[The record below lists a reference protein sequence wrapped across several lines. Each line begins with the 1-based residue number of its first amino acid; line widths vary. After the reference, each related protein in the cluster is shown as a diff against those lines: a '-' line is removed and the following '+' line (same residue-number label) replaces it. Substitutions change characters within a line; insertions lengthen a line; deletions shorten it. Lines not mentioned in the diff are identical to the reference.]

1 MLEEQEYTTS
11 QEKQSIFTEKLLRY
25 SGILALLVALILFLS
40 KAISGLTLFEFGDET
55 EKFVAA
61 QMMKQG
67 LHLYKDIY
75 ANHGLL
81 PFLFVQIYTYLVSST
96 DFSYVRLINVIIALV
111 ATFSLFTSPVLKNLK
126 DKLWASATF
135 LALLSS
141 VWVVQG
147 LHFVYY
153 HSIGGL
159 LFVIP
164 LMQMALPAL
173 INGKVTKRGA
183 FISGF
188 AITLMCFASYSFG
201 ISALLLVISTLIV
214 INLNEIETRKAILQ
228 FGLGTIIAAGLMVIW
243 LLLFGDIVGY
253 LVYHFYIN
261 QKYYPNYAAVS
272 LINIFDNFELSFKPN
287 RIVKSLA
294 LLQLLAWVFLG
305 YFIISSHRNRL
316 YARRIIGLI
325 LLAISMLM
333 LNFRG
338 TYLFHNAGYVINNIA
353 CFAVFST
360 LIIAKFKSSY
370 KLTGLVSLVLVTVLS
385 VIFINNNAIST
396 PHRVS
401 VPDLN
406 KFQVKLKPSNETPYQ
421 FVRDITERDDR
432 VQSLIFNQ
440 AFYMN
445 ANRLPAS
452 GHTYYLPW
460 QADYQRNPFPGFDI
474 DICHD
479 LLTVQ
484 PKVIWFDN
492 WKVWGQYLVGE
503 YEPCVL
509 DIILSDYTLVLPNL
523 YVLNE
528 LADTL
533 GLDVMTN
540 YKMHE
545 HSFIIGDESMELAMT
560 GKYLADPRP
569 LSKVGI
575 LFSTAESTLPATK
588 QLNFIRQDGG
598 IHQASVER
606 SDLKNNRYHFFDLP
620 SGNYVSMTI
629 NTITGQG
636 ISLWESH
643 KDTGEK
649 YTCLIYEFENGEKL
663 FTPGCTLLY

>member
-11 QEKQSIFTEKLLRY
+11 QEKQSVFTEKLLLY
-25 SGILALLVALILFLS
+25 SGMLALLVALILFLS
-40 KAISGLTLFEFGDET
+40 KAITGLSLFEFGDET

-81 PFLFVQIYTYLVSST
+81 PFLLVQIYTYLVSST
-96 DFSYVRLINVIIALV
+96 DFSYVRLINIIIALV
-111 ATFSLFTSPVLKNLK
+111 ATYSIFSSPVLKNLK
-126 DKLWASATF
+126 EKLWASATF

-141 VWVVQG
+141 VWLVQG
-147 LHFVYY
+147 LHFMYY

-173 INGKVTKRGA
+173 LMGKVTKRGA

-188 AITLMCFASYSFG
+188 AITLMCFTSYSFG
-201 ISALLLVISTLIV
+201 ISALLLVISTLIA
-214 INLNEIETRKAILQ
+214 INLKEIETRKAILQ

-253 LVYHFYIN
+253 LVYHFYLN
-261 QKYYPNYAAVS
+261 LKYYPNYADVA
-272 LINIFDNFELSFKPN
+272 LLNIFDNFEISFKPN

-305 YFIISSHRNRL
+305 YFIIKPCRNRL
-316 YARRIIGLI
+316 YARRAIGLI
-325 LLAISMLM
+325 LLAISVLM
-333 LNFRG
+333 LNYRG

-353 CFAVFST
+353 CFAVISIL
-360 LIIAKFKSSY
+360 LIVKLKGSY
-370 KLTGLVSLVLVTVLS
+370 RLVGLVGLVLVTAFS
-385 VIFINNNAIST
+385 VVFISNNAIST

-401 VPDLN
+401 VPDYD
-406 KFQVKLKPSNETPYQ
+406 KYQVNLKPSDKTPYQ
-421 FVRDITERDDR
+421 FVREITNQDDR

-440 AFYMN
+440 AFYMY
-445 ANRLPAS
+445 ASRLPAS
-452 GHTYYLPW
+452 GHTFYLPW

-474 DICHD
+474 EICHD
-479 LLTVQ
+479 LVTVQ

-509 DIILSDYTLVLPNL
+509 DIVLNDYTLVLSNL
-523 YVLNE
+523 YVRNT
-528 LADTL
+528 LADSL
-533 GLDVMTN
+533 GLDVMTK
-540 YKMHE
+540 YEMYQQ
-545 HSFIIGDESMELAMT
+545 SLFTDDETVELAMT
-560 GKYLADPRP
+560 GKYLADLRP
-569 LSKVGI
+569 LAKIGI
-575 LFSTAESTLPATK
+575 LFSTSENELPATIE
-588 QLNFIRQDGG
+588 LNFIRQDGD
-598 IHQASVER
+598 IHQATVHK

-620 SGNYVSMTI
+620 SGNYRSMTI
-629 NTITGQG
+629 KPVTGKG

-643 KDTGEK
+643 KDSGEK
-649 YTCLIYEFENGEKL
+649 YTCLIYEFENGKKL
-663 FTPGCTLLY
+663 FTPGCTLQY

>member
-11 QEKQSIFTEKLLRY
+11 QEKQSVFTEKLLLY

-40 KAISGLTLFEFGDET
+40 KAITGLSLFEFGDET

-111 ATFSLFTSPVLKNLK
+111 VTFSLFSSPVLKNLK
-126 DKLWASATF
+126 EKLWASATF

-141 VWVVQG
+141 VWLVQG
-147 LHFVYY
+147 LHFMYY

-164 LMQMALPAL
+164 LMQFSLPAML
-173 INGKVTKRGA
+173 LGKISKRGA
-183 FISGF
+183 FISGLS
-188 AITLMCFASYSFG
+188 ITLMCFASYSFG
-201 ISALLLVISTLIV
+201 ISALLLVISTLIAMD
-214 INLNEIETRKAILQ
+214 LKEIETRKALLQ
-228 FGLGTIIAAGLMVIW
+228 FALGAFIAAGLMVIW
-243 LLLFGDIVGY
+243 LLLFGDIAGY
-253 LVYHFYIN
+253 LVYHFYLN
-261 QKYYPNYAAVS
+261 LKYYPNYADVA
-272 LINIFDNFELSFKPN
+272 LLNIFDNFEISFKPN

-305 YFIISSHRNRL
+305 YFIIKPCRNRL
-316 YARRIIGLI
+316 YARRAIGLI
-325 LLAISMLM
+325 LLAISVLM
-333 LNFRG
+333 LNYRG

-353 CFAVFST
+353 CFAVISILLFN
-360 LIIAKFKSSY
+360 
-370 KLTGLVSLVLVTVLS
+370 KLKGCYRLAGLASLVIVTVFS
-385 VIFINNNAIST
+385 VVFISNNAIST

-401 VPDLN
+401 VPDYD
-406 KFQVKLKPSNETPYQ
+406 KYQVNLKPSDKTPYQ
-421 FVRDITERDDR
+421 FVRDITNQDDR

-440 AFYMN
+440 AFYMY
-445 ANRLPAS
+445 ASRLPAS
-452 GHTYYLPW
+452 GHTFYLPW

-479 LLTVQ
+479 LVTVQ

-509 DIILSDYTLVLPNL
+509 DIVLSDYTIVSPNL
-523 YVLNE
+523 YVLNA
-528 LADTL
+528 LADSL
-533 GLDVMTN
+533 GLDVMSK
-540 YKMHE
+540 YEMHE
-545 HSFIIGDESMELAMT
+545 QSLITGDESVEIAMT

-575 LFSTAESTLPATK
+575 LFSTAESELPVTLE
-588 QLNFIRQDGG
+588 LNFIRQDGG

-606 SDLKNNRYHFFDLP
+606 SDLKNNRYHFFDVP
-620 SGNYVSMTI
+620 RGNYASMTI

-649 YTCLIYEFENGEKL
+649 YTCLIYEFENGENL
-663 FTPGCTLLY
+663 FTPGCTLQY